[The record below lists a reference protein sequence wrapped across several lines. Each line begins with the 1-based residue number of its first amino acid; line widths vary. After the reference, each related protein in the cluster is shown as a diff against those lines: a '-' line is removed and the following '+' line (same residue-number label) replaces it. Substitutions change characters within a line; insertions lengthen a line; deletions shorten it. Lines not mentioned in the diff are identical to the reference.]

1 MNLKDIA
8 KKYPEAA
15 AFAGVAASVW
25 NGSNSP
31 AKVEMQVTGK
41 LHAELENLLNKSIQ
55 TVFITDSDMRHIKKY
70 HSKNEDARGQVN
82 LTPRDFALIP
92 LVLNEYDSIEMT
104 DVDKLGNK
112 RFLLS
117 KVIENETY
125 ITTIQRGKKKMEVC
139 SFWIKRMSGA
149 SC

>member
-1 MNLKDIA
+1 MYTYAFIN
-8 KKYPEAA
+8 YPEAA
-15 AFAGVAASVW
+15 ALIGAAEAVWAGSECRITIQL
-25 NGSNSP
+25 SIS
-31 AKVEMQVTGK
+31 
-41 LHAELENLLNKSIQ
+41 ENLLNGLRQYFSDGIES
-55 TVFITDSDMRHIKKY
+55 VFITDSNMRHIKKY

-92 LVLNEYDSIEMT
+92 LVLNEYDSIDMT

-117 KVIENETY
+117 KVIENEMY
-125 ITTIQRGKKKMEVC
+125 ITTIQRGKKKMEIR